1 MLVLKK
7 AEVFKRFNLFIGY
20 MGMVSFHIDK
30 VLNLAQGKTNNSDLS
45 PIDKLEIIEIKLSE
59 MLEVRN
65 KLIEYGDYNLQKELK
80 DLENILDRN
89 RKNNKLQRKRDQEQ
103 QDKLEKLIKSAKRIE
118 NQQKIQVDSNI
129 LFFRCLTAE
138 NCKLELRK
146 LNILK
151 IRKRKKCIMSMRL
164 ISIDMCIINIS
175 KCSAIFYISDS
186 SICKQ
191 K

>member
-1 MLVLKK
+1 
-7 AEVFKRFNLFIGY
+7 
-20 MGMVSFHIDK
+20 MVSFHIDK

-118 NQQKIQVDSNI
+118 NQQKIQVDSKI

-175 KCSAIFYISDS
+175 KCSAIFCISDS